1 MTAEEVV
8 AHANQRCHQENLIE
22 QLKHGIGALRTPVH
36 DLESNWA
43 YMVIASLAWRLK
55 AWFGVLQPNEED
67 RVSIIRM
74 EFRKF
79 LNLIVRV
86 VCQVVCGG
94 RGVHIRLLM
103 YTSHARLL
111 LLDVARLVRAGP

>member
-1 MTAEEVV
+1 M